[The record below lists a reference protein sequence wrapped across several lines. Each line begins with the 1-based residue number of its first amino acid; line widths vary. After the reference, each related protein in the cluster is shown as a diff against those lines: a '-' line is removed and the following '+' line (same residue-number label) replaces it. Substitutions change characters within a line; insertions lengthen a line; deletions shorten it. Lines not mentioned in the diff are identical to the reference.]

1 MKGDTTICLYVPE
14 RSTTMNS
21 KKLLVSSLLTLL
33 LVPIASPTVQTIKAS
48 TEVATE
54 ITAPVKESDY
64 TYLKEQRSIWTKIAK
79 AALRKAIQSR
89 GAIVNAVRASAGN
102 TVAKQV
108 DKYYGAIVN
117 ALKPLLKWSE
127 VPADAVKDAVYR
139 ELVKNGV
146 SASQASKIAFHVKEA
161 LSWFI

>member
-1 MKGDTTICLYVPE
+1 M
-14 RSTTMNS
+14 
-21 KKLLVSSLLTLL
+21 
-33 LVPIASPTVQTIKAS
+33 
-48 TEVATE
+48 
-54 ITAPVKESDY
+54 
-64 TYLKEQRSIWTKIAK
+64 
-79 AALRKAIQSR
+79 
-89 GAIVNAVRASAGN
+89 
-102 TVAKQV
+102 AKQV

>member
-1 MKGDTTICLYVPE
+1 
-14 RSTTMNS
+14 MNS

-89 GAIVNAVRASAGN
+89 GAIASAGN